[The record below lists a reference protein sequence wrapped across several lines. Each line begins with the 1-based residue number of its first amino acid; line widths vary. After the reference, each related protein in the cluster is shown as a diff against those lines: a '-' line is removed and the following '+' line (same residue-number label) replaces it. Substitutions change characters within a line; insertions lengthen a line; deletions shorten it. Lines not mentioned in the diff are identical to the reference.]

1 MIGEPSPLVVAHFQC
16 ADDKFCPHTN
26 PDGKINFG
34 TAENHLMD
42 AEILAMVNRP
52 TPFSAEHLHYGELH
66 GTPSFRA
73 AIADLLEEDLKI
85 SAVNPDNIVV
95 ASGSSAILES
105 IAMALFE
112 DGDGL
117 IVPAPF
123 YTGFTHDFSTRFNV
137 KLLPYGLSANNNYAL
152 DVDGLETAVF
162 QAKEAGIA
170 VKAILIC
177 SPNNPLGITYT
188 DETLEQ
194 IVQLAKAHNLDII
207 ADEIYAQSVYSG
219 QYKSML
225 EIGKTYRQHIHFVYG
240 FAKDFALS
248 GFKTGLFYS
257 ENKELV
263 TAVQEIAY
271 FHAVSTHTQRFL
283 ETLIADRHWRNAFI
297 KENKSRLLAAYSMTK
312 RLFAEHLDVSIIEAN
327 AGIFVWADFSDYLQE
342 QTFEAELA
350 LFDKIFNEC
359 DLSITPGQFFHA
371 DRPGWFRVCFAQD
384 EAHIE
389 TAVMRLKNGL
399 LSES

>member
-1 MIGEPSPLVVAHFQC
+1 MIGEPSPLVVAHFKC
-16 ADDKFCPHTN
+16 ADDKFCPDTN
-26 PDGKINFG
+26 PDGKINLG

-42 AEILAMVNRP
+42 DEMLAMVNRP
-52 TPFSAEHLHYGELH
+52 TPFSTEHLHYGELH
-66 GTPSFRA
+66 GASSFRA
-73 AIADLLEEDLKI
+73 AIATLLEEDLKI

-123 YTGFTHDFSTRFNV
+123 YSGFTHDFSTRFNV
-137 KLLPYGLSANNNYAL
+137 KLLPYGLSADNNYEL
-152 DVDGLETAVF
+152 DIDGLETAVS
-162 QAKEAGIA
+162 QAKQTGIT

-177 SPNNPLGITYT
+177 SPHNPLGITYT
-188 DETLEQ
+188 NETLEQ
-194 IVQLAKAHNLDII
+194 VVQLAEAHNLDII

-219 QYKSML
+219 QFKSML
-225 EIGKTYRQHIHFVYG
+225 EIGKAYRQHIHFTYG

-248 GFKTGLFYS
+248 GFKTGVFYS

-283 ETLIADRHWRNAFI
+283 ETLIADRTWRKAFI
-297 KENKSRLLAAYSMTK
+297 EENKRKLL
-312 RLFAEHLDVSIIEAN
+312 FPI
-327 AGIFVWADFSDYLQE
+327 
-342 QTFEAELA
+342 
-350 LFDKIFNEC
+350 
-359 DLSITPGQFFHA
+359 
-371 DRPGWFRVCFAQD
+371 
-384 EAHIE
+384 
-389 TAVMRLKNGL
+389 KNFK
-399 LSES
+399 